1 MFSNLSES
9 FLQSFGKKFS
19 LTDKEEIFDV
29 IMEFENLVNFEFYVK
44 FHQINQ
50 FHDKYIRNTCTA
62 YHNNK
67 GSPKTSTTT
76 S

>member
-1 MFSNLSES
+1 VFSNLSES

-50 FHDKYIRNTCTA
+50 FHDK
-62 YHNNK
+62 
-67 GSPKTSTTT
+67 
-76 S
+76 

>member
-19 LTDKEEIFDV
+19 LTDKEELFDV

-44 FHQINQ
+44 FHQI
-50 FHDKYIRNTCTA
+50 KGIRDAGSTA
-62 YHNNK
+62 DFRILFEVLKFKNLEI
-67 GSPKTSTTT
+67 
-76 S
+76 